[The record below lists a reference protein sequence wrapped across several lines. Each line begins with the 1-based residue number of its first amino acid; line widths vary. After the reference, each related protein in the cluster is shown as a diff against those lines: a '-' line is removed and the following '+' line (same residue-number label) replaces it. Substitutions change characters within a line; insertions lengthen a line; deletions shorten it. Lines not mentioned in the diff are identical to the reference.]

1 MNLLLVLLFALPA
14 PPRQQQPFTA
24 ANARD
29 STIMAVQNVGQRVAD
44 VRGDLEHFRMLLVT
58 DSLASGAHVEAA
70 DALKRACDSLTT
82 VAAQGPRIMCTRC
95 MGAAL
100 QRAFN
105 GYRGYLP
112 AVSEMSRRC
121 SARLERTRI
130 ETASPS
136 VKRQVALDLSTL
148 IVSGLRPY
156 ERHVSE
162 VIAAMRAPAHPRSAT
177 PARTGRP

>member
-58 DSLASGAHVEAA
+58 DSLASGAHAEAA
-70 DALKRACDSLTT
+70 DALKRACDSLTV
-82 VAAQGPRIMCTRC
+82 VAAQSRRMMCTRC
-95 MGAAL
+95 MGSGL
-100 QRAFN
+100 QGAFN
-105 GYRGYLP
+105 GYRDYLP
-112 AVSEMSRRC
+112 AVATMSRRC
-121 SARLERTRI
+121 AARLDRTRI
-130 ETASPS
+130 ASASPS

-156 ERHVSE
+156 ERHVSAVLE
-162 VIAAMRAPAHPRSAT
+162 AMRAPVRRRVET
-177 PARTGRP
+177 PPPSGRP